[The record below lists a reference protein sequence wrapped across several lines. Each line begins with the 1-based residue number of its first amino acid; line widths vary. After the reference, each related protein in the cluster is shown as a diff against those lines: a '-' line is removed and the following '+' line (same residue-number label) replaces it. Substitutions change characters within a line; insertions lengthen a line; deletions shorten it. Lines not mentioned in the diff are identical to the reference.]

1 MPELLRLKGELLL
14 KNADALPLG
23 DHPTRGRSELSA
35 GLDAQACFSEAIAIA
50 KQQKTRS
57 WELRAQMSMDKLNTL
72 QGKPDHTH
80 LSKSYAS
87 FTEGYETADLK
98 QAKTLLSAALP
109 L

>member
-1 MPELLRLKGELLL
+1 LLRIKGELLL
-14 KNADALPLG
+14 KNTNPPRLG
-23 DHPTRGRSELSA
+23 DCPAGDRNKLSA
-35 GLDAQACFSEAIAIA
+35 ILEAQACFSEAVGIA

-57 WELRAQMSMDKLNTL
+57 WELRAYMSMDQLNTL

-98 QAKTLLSAALP
+98 QARTLLSAALP
-109 L
+109 S